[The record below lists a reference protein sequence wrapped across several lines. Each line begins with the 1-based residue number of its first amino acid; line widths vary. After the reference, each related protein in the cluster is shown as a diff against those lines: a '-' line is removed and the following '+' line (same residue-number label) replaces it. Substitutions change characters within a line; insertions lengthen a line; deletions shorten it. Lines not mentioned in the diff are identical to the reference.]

1 METELNMKVVIL
13 CGGRGTRLAEE
24 TKIIPKPL
32 VKVGNKPILLHIIN
46 YYKKFGIKNFIIAT
60 GYKGILIK
68 KYFEKKQ
75 FKKLNIQIIDTGL
88 NTLTGG
94 RLLRLKKY
102 LFDQQNFMLT
112 YGDGLSDVDLN
123 KSLKFHLRHK
133 KVATLTAVRP
143 PVRFGELSLKVND
156 VTQFREKLQ
165 SKSGWINGGY
175 FIFNKKIF
183 LYLKKDSEMLE
194 KEPMSLLVK
203 KKKLSAYKHSG
214 FWQCMDTMRDKKY
227 LNDILK
233 RKKLNGFKIK
243 KFYKNKRILIT
254 GVTGFK
260 GAWLALWLKLL
271 GSKVT
276 GIGYSP
282 NNNKNS

>member
-1 METELNMKVVIL
+1 MKKK
-13 CGGRGTRLAEE
+13 
-24 TKIIPKPL
+24 KI
-32 VKVGNKPILLHIIN
+32 
-46 YYKKFGIKNFIIAT
+46 
-60 GYKGILIK
+60 
-68 KYFEKKQ
+68 
-75 FKKLNIQIIDTGL
+75 KKLNIQIVDTGL

-102 LFDQQNFMLT
+102 LSDQQNFMLT

-175 FIFNKKIF
+175 FIFNKRIF

-203 KKKLSAYKHSG
+203 NKELKAYKHSG

-227 LNDILK
+227 LNYILK
-233 RKKLNGFKIK
+233 RKKAKWI
-243 KFYKNKRILIT
+243 
-254 GVTGFK
+254 
-260 GAWLALWLKLL
+260 
-271 GSKVT
+271 
-276 GIGYSP
+276 
-282 NNNKNS
+282 

>member
-1 METELNMKVVIL
+1 MENELNMKVVIL

-32 VKVGNKPILLHIIN
+32 VKLGNKPILLHIIN

-203 KKKLSAYKHSG
+203 KKELKAYKHSG

-233 RKKLNGFKIK
+233 RKKAKWI
-243 KFYKNKRILIT
+243 
-254 GVTGFK
+254 
-260 GAWLALWLKLL
+260 
-271 GSKVT
+271 
-276 GIGYSP
+276 
-282 NNNKNS
+282 

>member
-203 KKKLSAYKHSG
+203 KKELKAYKHSG

-233 RKKLNGFKIK
+233 RKKAKWI
-243 KFYKNKRILIT
+243 
-254 GVTGFK
+254 
-260 GAWLALWLKLL
+260 
-271 GSKVT
+271 
-276 GIGYSP
+276 
-282 NNNKNS
+282 

>member
-1 METELNMKVVIL
+1 MENELNMKVVIL

-68 KYFEKKQ
+68 KYFEKKK

-175 FIFNKKIF
+175 FIFNKKF
-183 LYLKKDSEMLE
+183 
-194 KEPMSLLVK
+194 
-203 KKKLSAYKHSG
+203 
-214 FWQCMDTMRDKKY
+214 
-227 LNDILK
+227 
-233 RKKLNGFKIK
+233 
-243 KFYKNKRILIT
+243 FYI
-254 GVTGFK
+254 
-260 GAWLALWLKLL
+260 
-271 GSKVT
+271 
-276 GIGYSP
+276 
-282 NNNKNS
+282 

>member
-143 PVRFGELSLKVND
+143 PVRFGELSIKVND

-203 KKKLSAYKHSG
+203 KKELKAYKHSG

-233 RKKLNGFKIK
+233 RKKAKWI
-243 KFYKNKRILIT
+243 
-254 GVTGFK
+254 
-260 GAWLALWLKLL
+260 
-271 GSKVT
+271 
-276 GIGYSP
+276 
-282 NNNKNS
+282 

>member
-1 METELNMKVVIL
+1 MENELNMKVVIL

-203 KKKLSAYKHSG
+203 KKELKAYKHSG

-233 RKKLNGFKIK
+233 RKKAKWI
-243 KFYKNKRILIT
+243 
-254 GVTGFK
+254 
-260 GAWLALWLKLL
+260 
-271 GSKVT
+271 
-276 GIGYSP
+276 
-282 NNNKNS
+282 

>member
-1 METELNMKVVIL
+1 
-13 CGGRGTRLAEE
+13 
-24 TKIIPKPL
+24 
-32 VKVGNKPILLHIIN
+32 
-46 YYKKFGIKNFIIAT
+46 
-60 GYKGILIK
+60 
-68 KYFEKKQ
+68 
-75 FKKLNIQIIDTGL
+75 
-88 NTLTGG
+88 
-94 RLLRLKKY
+94 
-102 LFDQQNFMLT
+102 MLT

-203 KKKLSAYKHSG
+203 KG
-214 FWQCMDTMRDKKY
+214 
-227 LNDILK
+227 
-233 RKKLNGFKIK
+233 IK
-243 KFYKNKRILIT
+243 
-254 GVTGFK
+254 
-260 GAWLALWLKLL
+260 
-271 GSKVT
+271 
-276 GIGYSP
+276 GIQT
-282 NNNKNS
+282 

>member
-1 METELNMKVVIL
+1 METELKMKVVIL

-68 KYFEKKQ
+68 KYFEKKKI
-75 FKKLNIQIIDTGL
+75 KKLNIQIVDTGL

-102 LFDQQNFMLT
+102 LSDQQNFMLT

-175 FIFNKKIF
+175 FIFNKRIF

-203 KKKLSAYKHSG
+203 NKELKAYKHSG

-233 RKKLNGFKIK
+233 RKKAKWI
-243 KFYKNKRILIT
+243 
-254 GVTGFK
+254 
-260 GAWLALWLKLL
+260 
-271 GSKVT
+271 
-276 GIGYSP
+276 
-282 NNNKNS
+282 

>member
-143 PVRFGELSLKVND
+143 PVRFGELSIKVND

-203 KKKLSAYKHSG
+203 K
-214 FWQCMDTMRDKKY
+214 
-227 LNDILK
+227 N
-233 RKKLNGFKIK
+233 
-243 KFYKNKRILIT
+243 
-254 GVTGFK
+254 
-260 GAWLALWLKLL
+260 
-271 GSKVT
+271 
-276 GIGYSP
+276 
-282 NNNKNS
+282 